1 MNEYSKV
8 SFFDKFHITLLI
20 KEIKSI
26 SKQFQENPDPELKT
40 KSENLKFEKFIIEVL
55 FQSAIFDDSKIS
67 SRHNLSFEKIILNQ
81 KSITLLE
88 MERKGH
94 CINNY
99 TSL

>member
-1 MNEYSKV
+1 MKKRV
-8 SFFDKFHITLLI
+8 VLILLVLG
-20 KEIKSI
+20 SLLVLG
-26 SKQFQENPDPELKT
+26 LKT

-67 SRHNLSFEKIILNQ
+67 SRHNLSFEKIIMNQ
-81 KSITLLE
+81 KSVTLIE
-88 MERKGH
+88 MQRKGH